1 MMLVEMTIYR
11 VCLCFTM
18 YHLLKSRCVAQV
30 AGDANANG
38 QVYPDQSL
46 YAANSVPQ
54 MVKRINQVGALDL
67 ERLNS
72 ALHGPVGE
80 CRANMC

>member
-1 MMLVEMTIYR
+1 M
-11 VCLCFTM
+11 
-18 YHLLKSRCVAQV
+18 QV

-54 MVKRINQVGALDL
+54 MVKRINQV
-67 ERLNS
+67 RLS
-72 ALHGPVGE
+72 DHTVI
-80 CRANMC
+80 C